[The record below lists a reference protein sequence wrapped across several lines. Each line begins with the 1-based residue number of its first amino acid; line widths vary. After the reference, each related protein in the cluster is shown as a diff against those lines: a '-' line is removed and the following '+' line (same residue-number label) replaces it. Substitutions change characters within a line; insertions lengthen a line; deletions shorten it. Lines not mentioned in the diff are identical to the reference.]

1 VGKATSA
8 ALARRARTRQRA
20 LAAGAV
26 DAERELRLSAAAADA
41 HRALSDIDAARE
53 RAALAIA
60 AARGV
65 EHDDVA
71 AAEELL
77 HAAVRRAA
85 AERLTVAQVAELVG
99 MPAPGVRRILR
110 AAAGPDDVS
119 SADQAAGGQQPV
131 GPE

>member
-1 VGKATSA
+1 MGKATNA
-8 ALARRARTRQRA
+8 ALAGRARSQRRSVTA
-20 LAAGAV
+20 RA
-26 DAERELRLSAAAADA
+26 DEAERELRLSAAAADVK
-41 HRALSDIDAARE
+41 RAQADIDAARE

-60 AARGV
+60 AARAV
-65 EHDDVA
+65 EHDEVA

-110 AAAGPDDVS
+110 AAAGPDEVS
-119 SADQAAGGQQPV
+119 SADPAAGGQQSAT
-131 GPE
+131 PE